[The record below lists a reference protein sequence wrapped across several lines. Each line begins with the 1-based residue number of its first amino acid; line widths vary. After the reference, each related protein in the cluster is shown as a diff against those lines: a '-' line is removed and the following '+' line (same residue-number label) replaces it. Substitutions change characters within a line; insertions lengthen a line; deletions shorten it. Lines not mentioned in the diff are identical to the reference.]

1 MIAVETSAVLS
12 VLLGRPGLTGL
23 ADRVR
28 SDDDLHAPHLL
39 DVEFQHALWRLV
51 RTGAISEDRA
61 SDARTDFADVTIIR
75 YPHVPL
81 ADRIWALRH
90 NMTAYDAA
98 FVVLADILA
107 VPLITCDA
115 RLARAPGH
123 GAEIEVFPPGA
134 EASRERR
141 LR

>member
-1 MIAVETSAVLS
+1 MIVVDTSAVLS
-12 VLLGRPGLTGL
+12 ILLGRPEVLGL
-23 ADRVR
+23 ADRVL
-28 SDDDLHAPHLL
+28 SDGDLHAPHLL

-51 RTGAISEDRA
+51 RTGAISDDRA
-61 SDARTDFADVTIIR
+61 TDARTDFADVTNIR

-98 FVVLADILA
+98 FVVLAEILA

-123 GAEIEVFPPGA
+123 RAAVEVFPPG
-134 EASRERR
+134 
-141 LR
+141 

>member
-1 MIAVETSAVLS
+1 LIVVDTSAVLA

-28 SDDDLHAPHLL
+28 SDNDLHAPHLL
-39 DVEFQHALWRLV
+39 DVEFQHALWRLA
-51 RTGAISEDRA
+51 RTGAISDDRA
-61 SDARTDFADVTIIR
+61 SDALTDLADLTILR

-81 ADRIWALRH
+81 ADRMWALRH
-90 NMTAYDAA
+90 DMTAYDAA
-98 FVVLADILA
+98 FVVLAEILA

-123 GAEIEVFPPGA
+123 RADVEVFPPG
-134 EASRERR
+134 
-141 LR
+141 